1 MSNWEKFQKQ
11 QKEQSKDGELG
22 ESIDTEGMYMCHF
35 CNAIVMGG
43 KYYPADSVLV
53 YKCESG
59 HTSLVENMRFM

>member
-11 QKEQSKDGELG
+11 QKEQANQELG

-43 KYYPADSVLV
+43 KYYPADAVLV
-53 YKCESG
+53 YKCADG
-59 HTSLVENMRFM
+59 HTSLVEKMSFM